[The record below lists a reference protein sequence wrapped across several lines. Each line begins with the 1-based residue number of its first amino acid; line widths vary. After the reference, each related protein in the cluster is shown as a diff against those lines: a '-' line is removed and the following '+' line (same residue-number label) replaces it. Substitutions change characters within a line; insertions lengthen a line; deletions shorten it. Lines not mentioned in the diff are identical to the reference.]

1 MKTIQ
6 KNEQIKRV
14 KDVDAEFLVKN
25 QGWKY
30 CSKSLWKSTEDT
42 PKVVSKEEV
51 VEEVIGENLSDKK
64 VRKMR
69 KDNKR
74 KKYAQK

>member
-14 KDVDAEFLVKN
+14 KDDDAEFLVKN

-30 CSKSLWKSTEDT
+30 CSKSLWKSKEDT
-42 PKVVSKEEV
+42 PKVVSKGEV